1 MCIFSKL
8 DLTVGGF
15 HENPNQK
22 KKLIILAKRDIVI
35 LSVTVTQFPLK
46 ESIFVQV
53 PFLPN

>member
-1 MCIFSKL
+1 MKIPTKK
-8 DLTVGGF
+8 
-15 HENPNQK
+15 K